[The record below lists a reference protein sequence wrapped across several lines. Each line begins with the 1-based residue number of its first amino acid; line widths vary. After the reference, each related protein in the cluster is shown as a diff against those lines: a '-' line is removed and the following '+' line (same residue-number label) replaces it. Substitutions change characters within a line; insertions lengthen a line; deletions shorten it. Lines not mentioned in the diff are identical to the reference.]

1 VSLLL
6 DTHALLWWFTD
17 DPRLP
22 AKVRDTIAD
31 ETRPVYVSAVSAL
44 EIAVKHRLGKLDE
57 AAEAVSRFDE
67 LVAADGF
74 QHLPITHFHC
84 LKAGGYALAHRDPF
98 DRLLAAQSALEALTL
113 VTRDTALAQFGI
125 QTLW

>member
-1 VSLLL
+1 
-6 DTHALLWWFTD
+6 
-17 DPRLP
+17 
-22 AKVRDTIAD
+22 
-31 ETRPVYVSAVSAL
+31 
-44 EIAVKHRLGKLDE
+44 LGKLDE